1 MGPTREGV
9 PKLFNTSGS
18 QPVRIDFRD
27 CLCRGNDVK
36 RNLKL
41 MIKRGMATNTAI
53 DEQNNRVVS
62 AMAGSVAA
70 PAGNRQ
76 VPGPQAVAYQ
86 QHATPEMVVVEC
98 PSCGAKN
105 SIPRGAIAQCGHC
118 GAQIDAR

>member
-1 MGPTREGV
+1 
-9 PKLFNTSGS
+9 
-18 QPVRIDFRD
+18 
-27 CLCRGNDVK
+27 
-36 RNLKL
+36 

-98 PSCGAKN
+98 TSCGAKN